1 MSLSI
6 NTNLSALQAEYYLNQ
21 TDNQYSQSI
30 QRLSSGL
37 KINSA
42 ADDPSGLILSENL
55 KAQIASISQATT
67 NDQTAVNYAKTAD
80 SALGEVNSLLS
91 SARSLAV
98 AAGNSSTLTSSQLE
112 ADQTQLNSIVS
123 SIAQIASTTNYAGKN
138 LLDGSAGVNAQVTN
152 GADFQGMS
160 FSGSFDSV
168 ALTTAS
174 AVTVD
179 ITQAATQAEVKGSQ
193 SYAGTTSLVTAGTFS
208 INGTNFT
215 TTSTETVG
223 DMIAAINGQTAT
235 TGVTAAWDSTTDG
248 VDLTASN
255 YGSAGAVNLT
265 DSTGGILLSSAG
277 ISTSVGKDIEATVSV
292 NLTGKASGVESV
304 NFTGGKVGMN
314 AFTLADNA
322 GNTITV
328 TSSGNATGTVVA
340 GYIGVGSTSFQIGS
354 NAGDTA
360 SLSLGNFN
368 PADLGTG
375 VVSGL
380 NMSNLDITSASG
392 ATNALK
398 VIDAAISQVSTS
410 RGQIGS
416 FETNTIDPYESY
428 LGVASQNLSATESDV
443 TDTDV
448 ASEMT
453 TYSSLQVLQESGISM
468 LGQANSSAQMI
479 LKLIENG

>member
-1 MSLSI
+1 
-6 NTNLSALQAEYYLNQ
+6 
-21 TDNQYSQSI
+21 
-30 QRLSSGL
+30 
-37 KINSA
+37 
-42 ADDPSGLILSENL
+42 
-55 KAQIASISQATT
+55 
-67 NDQTAVNYAKTAD
+67 
-80 SALGEVNSLLS
+80 
-91 SARSLAV
+91 
-98 AAGNSSTLTSSQLE
+98 
-112 ADQTQLNSIVS
+112 
-123 SIAQIASTTNYAGKN
+123 
-138 LLDGSAGVNAQVTN
+138 
-152 GADFQGMS
+152 
-160 FSGSFDSV
+160 
-168 ALTTAS
+168 
-174 AVTVD
+174 
-179 ITQAATQAEVKGSQ
+179 
-193 SYAGTTSLVTAGTFS
+193 
-208 INGTNFT
+208 
-215 TTSTETVG
+215 
-223 DMIAAINGQTAT
+223 
-235 TGVTAAWDSTTDG
+235 
-248 VDLTASN
+248 
-255 YGSAGAVNLT
+255 
-265 DSTGGILLSSAG
+265 
-277 ISTSVGKDIEATVSV
+277 
-292 NLTGKASGVESV
+292 
-304 NFTGGKVGMN
+304 MN